1 MIDIV
6 TNNVR
11 QIGTP
16 ADEGRVYISEK
27 AYKRIKTE
35 GFKDKEVFV
44 LMGHTESSGGRYAT
58 FVEAAI
64 AVYDMEFDK
73 NAPLWTNKVWS
84 RVFAEIKK
92 SYEELIIVGWAF
104 RQDDFPAEPTP
115 MLENIHREHFGG
127 AHQLMFLLNRT
138 EQEENFFIKKNNHL
152 KKKTGFFVYYRM
164 NEHCDSAESYNNDDC
179 HNKTDDYNNVDS
191 YNKSRSR
198 YKDTDTVAESSYSRI
213 HKRTSA
219 DDRIN
224 VTFPEEFGSISKE
237 RGRYRKAMEAGK
249 EPRKGSLASVVMVA
263 AIAVLIVLIGL
274 KAGAGMSGTL
284 DKKET
289 LPAMSTEEDLIP
301 VEKISGEWYT
311 DK

>member
-164 NEHCDSAESYNNDDC
+164 NGHCDSAESYN
-179 HNKTDDYNNVDS
+179 KTDS
-191 YNKSRSR
+191 YNKSHSR
-198 YKDTDTVAESSYSRI
+198 YEDIDTAAESRYSQI
-213 HKRTSA
+213 HKRASA
-219 DDRIN
+219 GDRIN
-224 VTFPEEFGSISKE
+224 VTFPVEFGSISKE

-249 EPRKGSLASVVMVA
+249 EPRKGSFASVVMVA

>member
-6 TNNVR
+6 TNNVK

-104 RQDDFPAEPTP
+104 RQEDFPAEPTP

-164 NEHCDSAESYNNDDC
+164 NEHCDSA
-179 HNKTDDYNNVDS
+179 DS
-191 YNKSRSR
+191 YNETDTCNKTYSYSNANNNNKIDSYSNADDNNKSSSR
-198 YKDTDTVAESSYSRI
+198 YEDS
-213 HKRTSA
+213 
-219 DDRIN
+219 IN
-224 VTFPEEFGSISKE
+224 VSFPEEFGSISKE

-249 EPRKGSLASVVMVA
+249 EPRKGSFASVVMIA

-274 KAGAGMSGTL
+274 KAGAGMSGTI

>member
-1 MIDIV
+1 
-6 TNNVR
+6 
-11 QIGTP
+11 
-16 ADEGRVYISEK
+16 
-27 AYKRIKTE
+27 
-35 GFKDKEVFV
+35 
-44 LMGHTESSGGRYAT
+44 
-58 FVEAAI
+58 
-64 AVYDMEFDK
+64 MEFDK

-104 RQDDFPAEPTP
+104 RQEDFPAEPTP

-164 NEHCDSAESYNNDDC
+164 NEHCDSA
-179 HNKTDDYNNVDS
+179 DS
-191 YNKSRSR
+191 YNETDTCNKTYSYSNANNNNKSSSR
-198 YKDTDTVAESSYSRI
+198 YEDTDTAAKSSYSRI
-213 HKRTSA
+213 HRRASA

-224 VTFPEEFGSISKE
+224 VSFPEEFGSISKE

-249 EPRKGSLASVVMVA
+249 EPRKGSFASVVMIA

-274 KAGAGMSGTL
+274 KAGAGMSGTI